1 MPGMPG
7 NTMLSQVQMAQMAA
21 TQRNMPGAFQG
32 GYTIYSQGCGGVPHG
47 GGCGYGG
54 QMGGCA
60 DKGAGRGQG
69 DGAKGKG
76 RGKGKGKGKFGGG
89 KLGGAPPAFGG
100 LSDAAAD
107 AAAAG
112 DPRKQIELAQRRAKL
127 RDRSAIS
134 QAQRS
139 AQQRFEKD
147 LLDRVQG
154 NWVDASDSSVCYEV
168 EGSLCAVSGGD
179 NTRTF
184 RNRLGVYA
192 GELCWDARR
201 FWHYLDLNAMPSPG
215 EEVERVEWKPGEGS
229 PPTKPIVWIR
239 APPKPEGGDELE
251 GGEAGGPEG
260 AAGEGAAEEETQG
273 EAAEDP
279 PAA

>member
-1 MPGMPG
+1 MPS
-7 NTMLSQVQMAQMAA
+7 NTTLQQVQMAQMAA
-21 TQRNMPGAFQG
+21 TQRNMPGAFMQG
-32 GYTIYSQGCGGVPHG
+32 GYAVYSQGCGGMPNG

-54 QMGGCA
+54 QMSGCA
-60 DKGAGRGQG
+60 EKGLGRGRG
-69 DGAKGKG
+69 DSAKGKG
-76 RGKGKGKGKFGGG
+76 KSKGKFGG
-89 KLGGAPPAFGG
+89 KLGGGPPAFGGG

-139 AQQRFEKD
+139 AQERFEKD

-154 NWVDASDSSVCYEV
+154 NWVDASDTSVCYEV
-168 EGSLCAVSGGD
+168 EGNLCAVSGGD

-184 RNRLGVYA
+184 RNRIGVYA

-229 PPTKPIVWIR
+229 PPTKPIIWIR
-239 APPKPEGGDELE
+239 APPKPEGGDEPE
-251 GGEAGGPEG
+251 GKEADGPEG
-260 AAGEGAAEEETQG
+260 ADGEGAAEEKQEG
-273 EAAEDP
+273 AVEDQ

>member
-1 MPGMPG
+1 KSRIQEGPPPRPRAAPRSASRPRAKTMVPQGGCGPMGPGGPMMGPGGPMPGMPG

-184 RNRLGVYA
+184 RNRLGVTPASSA
-192 GELCWDARR
+192 G
-201 FWHYLDLNAMPSPG
+201 MP
-215 EEVERVEWKPGEGS
+215 
-229 PPTKPIVWIR
+229 
-239 APPKPEGGDELE
+239 GDS
-251 GGEAGGPEG
+251 G
-260 AAGEGAAEEETQG
+260 TTWT
-273 EAAEDP
+273 
-279 PAA
+279 